1 MTQIHISNFNK
12 LLNFTLLLV
21 AIWTLIIVG
30 LLFRD
35 LSLLNHATENLAKR
49 EALAHFQKDEA
60 FRFWSAT
67 HGGFYVVTNERTPPN
82 PYLEHVPER
91 DIETPSGVK
100 LTLMNPAYALRQMFE
115 EYKETYGVSGHIT
128 SLLPLR
134 PENTPDDWER
144 SALESFE
151 NGETELSELTNLNGE
166 PHLRFMKPLITQ
178 EGCLKCHEHQG
189 YKVGDVR
196 GGVSVSVPLSAYY
209 AEEDSTTVTHI
220 ISFAALWLLGLIG
233 LIISYRI
240 NKKSRK
246 EKENADRLLQES
258 HNKLETRIIERTNEL
273 KIEIEKQRIVEK
285 KLIESQELYKGIINS
300 TASAIAV
307 YKPTDNGKDFIFL
320 DFNPMAEKVDKVTRE
335 NVIGKKV
342 SEVFP
347 GVEQFGLLNVFQDVA
362 SSGISQHFPVSFY
375 NDNRTKGYRDNYVFK
390 LSSGEIIAIY
400 QDVTERES
408 AKKEITKLS
417 KAIEQSP
424 SVITITN
431 LKGDIEYVNPK
442 FTELTG
448 YTLDEAKGSNPRILK
463 SGKQPPEV
471 YKELWDVIT
480 SGETWRGE
488 LHNKKKN
495 NELFWEA
502 ALISPIFDK
511 KGKITN
517 YLKVAE
523 DITEQKRND
532 KIRLVLFN
540 IAKAVTTTD
549 TLAELISQIQ
559 DILGTIID
567 TTNFYVALYDETNDT
582 LSLPYYSDEKDSFTS
597 IPAANTL
604 TKYVIDTKK
613 PLLADLKLKEKLVK
627 EGKLKLKGS
636 LSKVWLGVPFRVE
649 GEIIGVFAVQSYKD
663 KKAFNMSDMK
673 MLEFV
678 SDQIGLSIDRKRAEQ
693 NLSSALQKANES
705 DRLKTAFLQNISHE
719 IRTPMNGIF
728 GFSSLLKDTNLSSKE
743 QQSYIDVIMI
753 SGKRMLDTLN
763 DLMDISKLETDQV
776 KLKYSNT
783 NVNNEL
789 RNIYTFFKPEV
800 DRKGII
806 FSLTTPLK
814 DYDVNISTDKEKLY
828 AILSNL
834 VKNAIKYTHTGNID
848 FGYKKIDKFLEF
860 YIVDTGIGIPK
871 DRQKAIFDRFIQ
883 ADIEDVKVYEGAGLG
898 LSISQGYIKML
909 KGEIWVESAEGAGS
923 QFYFTIPYH
932 PDKKEKVKQTN
943 KQNNIKLPNPKLNL
957 QVLIVEDE
965 EVADNYLSII
975 LDDVTSSILH
985 AKNGLEAVEIYR
997 SNPTTDL
1004 ILMDIKMPVMSGYE
1018 ATRKIREFDKEVVII
1033 AQTAFA
1039 LVGDR
1044 EKALDAGCNDYI
1056 SKPINK
1062 DKLVEIIRKLID
1074 E

>member
-488 LHNKKKN
+488 LHNKKK
-495 NELFWEA
+495 
-502 ALISPIFDK
+502 
-511 KGKITN
+511 ITN
-517 YLKVAE
+517 Y
-523 DITEQKRND
+523 
-532 KIRLVLFN
+532 
-540 IAKAVTTTD
+540 
-549 TLAELISQIQ
+549 
-559 DILGTIID
+559 
-567 TTNFYVALYDETNDT
+567 
-582 LSLPYYSDEKDSFTS
+582 
-597 IPAANTL
+597 
-604 TKYVIDTKK
+604 
-613 PLLADLKLKEKLVK
+613 
-627 EGKLKLKGS
+627 
-636 LSKVWLGVPFRVE
+636 
-649 GEIIGVFAVQSYKD
+649 
-663 KKAFNMSDMK
+663 
-673 MLEFV
+673 
-678 SDQIGLSIDRKRAEQ
+678 
-693 NLSSALQKANES
+693 
-705 DRLKTAFLQNISHE
+705 
-719 IRTPMNGIF
+719 
-728 GFSSLLKDTNLSSKE
+728 
-743 QQSYIDVIMI
+743 
-753 SGKRMLDTLN
+753 SGKQL
-763 DLMDISKLETDQV
+763 
-776 KLKYSNT
+776 
-783 NVNNEL
+783 
-789 RNIYTFFKPEV
+789 
-800 DRKGII
+800 
-806 FSLTTPLK
+806 
-814 DYDVNISTDKEKLY
+814 
-828 AILSNL
+828 
-834 VKNAIKYTHTGNID
+834 
-848 FGYKKIDKFLEF
+848 
-860 YIVDTGIGIPK
+860 
-871 DRQKAIFDRFIQ
+871 
-883 ADIEDVKVYEGAGLG
+883 
-898 LSISQGYIKML
+898 
-909 KGEIWVESAEGAGS
+909 
-923 QFYFTIPYH
+923 
-932 PDKKEKVKQTN
+932 
-943 KQNNIKLPNPKLNL
+943 
-957 QVLIVEDE
+957 
-965 EVADNYLSII
+965 
-975 LDDVTSSILH
+975 
-985 AKNGLEAVEIYR
+985 
-997 SNPTTDL
+997 
-1004 ILMDIKMPVMSGYE
+1004 
-1018 ATRKIREFDKEVVII
+1018 
-1033 AQTAFA
+1033 
-1039 LVGDR
+1039 
-1044 EKALDAGCNDYI
+1044 
-1056 SKPINK
+1056 
-1062 DKLVEIIRKLID
+1062 
-1074 E
+1074 